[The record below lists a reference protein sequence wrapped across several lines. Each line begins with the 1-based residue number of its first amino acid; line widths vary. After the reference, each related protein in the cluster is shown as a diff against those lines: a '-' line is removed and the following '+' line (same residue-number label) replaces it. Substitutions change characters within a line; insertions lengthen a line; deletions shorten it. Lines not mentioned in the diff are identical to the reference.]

1 MTLLTRAA
9 IVAVGSE
16 LLTPSKLDTN
26 SLHITEQLNLLGI
39 DVIVKAVVGDSRDEL
54 AHTIGAL
61 LERVDLLILCGGL
74 GPTDDDVTREAV
86 AVALERP
93 LSEDEAITVRLRE
106 RFKARG
112 FAMPM
117 PEINRRQAMVP
128 AGAVVIENT
137 RGSAPGLWID
147 HDEAHSV
154 VLLPGPPRELKPM
167 LAALVE
173 GRLRDRTSG
182 QPLVRRVVRIAGRI
196 ESHVDEALQPLYHEW
211 TKASTPIAATS
222 LATLGSIEL
231 HLFARAS
238 SRAGADEALEVAV
251 GQVVGVIGA
260 DVYSTDGRTLE
271 RVVGDLLVDR
281 GLRIAVAESCTG
293 GLITSRLTDVP
304 GSSRYVDQSVI
315 TYSNAAKTELL
326 GVPPELLEAHG
337 AVSEPV
343 ALAMA
348 DGISAR
354 AGAGVGVGVTGIAG
368 PTGGTPEKPV
378 GMVVVAAVTPQERRC
393 RTFRFY
399 GEREP
404 VKFQASQAALDMVRR
419 LLG

>member
-1 MTLLTRAA
+1 
-9 IVAVGSE
+9 V
-16 LLTPSKLDTN
+16 
-26 SLHITEQLNLLGI
+26 
-39 DVIVKAVVGDSRDEL
+39 DVVVKAVVGDSRDEL
-54 AHTIGAL
+54 TQMIRAL
-61 LERVDLLILCGGL
+61 LERVDLVLLCGGL
-74 GPTDDDVTREAV
+74 GPTDDDITRDAV
-86 AVALERP
+86 AAALDRP

-112 FAMPM
+112 FTMPM
-117 PEINRRQAMVP
+117 PETNRRQAMVP
-128 AGAVVIENT
+128 AGAMVIENT
-137 RGSAPGLWID
+137 RGSAPGIWID
-147 HDEAHSV
+147 QGERSV

-167 LAALVE
+167 LASLVE

-182 QPLVRRVVRIAGRI
+182 EPLVRRVLRIAGRI
-196 ESHVDEALQPLYHEW
+196 ESQVDELLQPLYSQW
-211 TKASTPIAATS
+211 AAASPPIAATI

-231 HLFARAS
+231 HLSGRAASAAIVDAALDAAVAR
-238 SRAGADEALEVAV
+238 
-251 GQVVGVIGA
+251 VVEVIGP

-271 RVVGDLLVDR
+271 RVVGEMLVER

-315 TYSNAAKTELL
+315 TYSNEAKTELL
-326 GVPPELLEAHG
+326 GVPTVLIREHG

-343 ALAMA
+343 ANAMA
-348 DGISAR
+348 DGIKAR
-354 AGAGVGVGVTGIAG
+354 AKADVGVAVTGIAG
-368 PTGGTPEKPV
+368 PTGGTAEKPV
-378 GMVVVAAVTPQERRC
+378 GMVVVAAVTPKDRRC

-419 LLG
+419 LLS